1 MYWYRRKHVWNHR
14 NGWESRIIIT
24 PPKLIISKITNFQL
38 SYRFLDH
45 ATDAIIEVTA
55 KDIKEAFLIAANAEI
70 NLTLDQ
76 DKVEEKEEKEFSASG
91 KDLHY
96 LLFSWLEEI
105 PFVLITEGF
114 AIKRL
119 EFDIEEN
126 DGYRINAKAFGE
138 TLDVKK
144 HNFKVEIKAP
154 TFYDMEIRQDNGVYM
169 RFLLDLWSL
178 WIFLCNFLEEI
189 IRIF

>member
-1 MYWYRRKHVWNHR
+1 
-14 NGWESRIIIT
+14 
-24 PPKLIISKITNFQL
+24 L

-55 KDIKEAFLIAANAEI
+55 KDIKEAFLVAANAEI

-91 KDLHY
+91 KDLCY
-96 LLFSWLEEI
+96 LLFSWLEE
-105 PFVLITEGF
+105 GF
-114 AIKRL
+114 AIRRL
-119 EFDIEEN
+119 EFDIKEN

-169 RFLLDLWSL
+169 RFLLDL
-178 WIFLCNFLEEI
+178 
-189 IRIF
+189 

>member
-1 MYWYRRKHVWNHR
+1 
-14 NGWESRIIIT
+14 
-24 PPKLIISKITNFQL
+24 L
-38 SYRFLDH
+38 SYKFLDH

-55 KDIKEAFLIAANAEI
+55 KNLKEAFSVTADAVI

-76 DKVEEKEEKEFSASG
+76 DKVEEKDEKEFSAQG
-91 KDLHY
+91 KDLDY

-119 EFDIEEN
+119 EFDIEEKN
-126 DGYRINAKAFGE
+126 GYIINAKAFGE

-154 TFYDMEIRQDNGVYM
+154 TFYDMEIRQDNGC
-169 RFLLDLWSL
+169 LLYTSPSPRD
-178 WIFLCNFLEEI
+178 
-189 IRIF
+189 

>member
-1 MYWYRRKHVWNHR
+1 M
-14 NGWESRIIIT
+14 
-24 PPKLIISKITNFQL
+24 
-38 SYRFLDH
+38 SYKFLDH

-55 KDIKEAFLIAANAEI
+55 KNLKEAFAVAADAEI

-76 DKVEEKEEKEFSASG
+76 DKVEEKGQMVFSANG

-105 PFVLITEGF
+105 PFILITEGF

-119 EFDIEEN
+119 EFDIEKK
-126 DGYRINAKAFGE
+126 DGYKINAIAYGE

-154 TFYDMEIRQDNGVYM
+154 TFYDMEIRQDDGVYM
-169 RFLLDLWSL
+169 RFLLDL
-178 WIFLCNFLEEI
+178 
-189 IRIF
+189 